1 MIYFPDMIAKS
12 LARGIKLVILCA
24 LAVGANYLLNTLSVF
39 ILKLPL
45 FLDTVFTCAVAFAA
59 GLVPGIA
66 VAVLTTVVIFVRDN
80 STCLFVLCTIAEVSL
95 VCLMKPYLR
104 NSPWGFRRKSAG
116 PFPPAAKTSFISTF
130 AALLLLYIAA
140 CIAVS
145 VLGGILDFILYDVLL
160 NRKFHYSPEDTFK
173 MGLLRNGPPILVT
186 NILSRIPINI
196 VDRFVTIFGGFSLS
210 LAVKGVLSDKRQ

>member
-1 MIYFPDMIAKS
+1 MVAKS
-12 LARGIKLVILCA
+12 LTQGIKLVILCA

-45 FLDTVFTCAVAFAA
+45 FLDTVFTCAVTFAA

-66 VAVLTTVVIFVRDN
+66 VAVLTTAVIFVRDD
-80 STCLFVLCTIAEVSL
+80 STFLFVLCSIAEVFL
-95 VCLMKPYLR
+95 VWLMKAHSR
-104 NSPWGFRRKSAG
+104 NSPWGFRRKSAD

-140 CIAVS
+140 CITIS

-160 NRKFHYSPEDTFK
+160 DRKFHYSPEDTFK
-173 MGLLRNGPPILVT
+173 MGLLRNGPPILMT

-196 VDRFVTIFGGFSLS
+196 VDRFVVIFGGFSLS
-210 LAVKGVLSDKRQ
+210 LAVKRIVK